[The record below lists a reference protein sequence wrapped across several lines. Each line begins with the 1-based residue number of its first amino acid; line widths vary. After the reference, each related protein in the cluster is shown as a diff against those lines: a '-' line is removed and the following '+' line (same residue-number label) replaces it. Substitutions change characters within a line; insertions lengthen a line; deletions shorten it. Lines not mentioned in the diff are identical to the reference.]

1 MAFLVLSLAH
11 LLLIPLAVRETAR
24 PLADLVRVAYSFS
37 SSCSGEDRRDG
48 ALEEGLG
55 HRIVPVFRCEVIRGR
70 DGMPDVTRQAGVEN
84 SRVR

>member
-37 SSCSGEDRRDG
+37 SSCGGEGQEMERWRKGWDT
-48 ALEEGLG
+48 ALYQ
-55 HRIVPVFRCEVIRGR
+55 CS
-70 DGMPDVTRQAGVEN
+70 DVR
-84 SRVR
+84 